1 MGISSKQGNEREA
14 FNVGTLVFSISFS
27 VGCYLD
33 LDPIQED
40 FTHFKKQVIV

>member
-14 FNVGTLVFSISFS
+14 FNVGTLVSSISFS
-27 VGCYLD
+27 VGCY